1 MLNTRSINTLQGEGF
16 WLLIG
21 DGRTFVTGNGAL
33 ASFNFGGTAL
43 TGYSGQL
50 ETWNSLTD
58 GPKTRWRASRGSAPV
73 NRFTRAIKNNTTD
86 TWHQTMP
93 VGLPSAVAQALAG
106 TLTMSGALASTVKFT
121 VTLTGTLTMSGA
133 VSGTYYPP
141 VPDAF
146 LTTLFRRNQTD

>member
-1 MLNTRSINTLQGEGF
+1 MLTTRPLATTGDASFHLF
-16 WLLIG
+16 VG
-21 DGRTFVTGNGAL
+21 DGRTYTIGQATLNS
-33 ASFNFGGTAL
+33 ASFGGSL
-43 TGYSGQL
+43 NPPIGSQY

-58 GPKTRWRASRGSAPV
+58 GPKTRWRASKGSAPV

-106 TLTMSGALASTVKFT
+106 TLTMSGALASVVKFT